1 MLEDNSLEFDLFE
14 DLRLRLTEVLVLAG
28 HERLKA
34 ERVALYVVQGVR
46 DVPKLLAVLST
57 RQATETEARVLEIL
71 DDVLTNAPA
80 LIRAQNILL
89 GIDDPNPH

>member
-1 MLEDNSLEFDLFE
+1 MIEDNSLEFDLFE

-46 DVPKLLAVLST
+46 EVPKLLAVLST
-57 RQATETEARVLEIL
+57 RQGTEVEVRALEIL
-71 DDVLTNAPA
+71 DEVLTNAPA
-80 LIRAQNILL
+80 LVRAQNILL
-89 GIDDPNPH
+89 GIDDQSTH